1 MGGIFNAVSNV
12 VENVG
17 DFAGNVIETAVDN
30 PIATAAV
37 LIGAPYLAGELL
49 AGELLAGEALAGGL
63 GADLI
68 APEIAALGATGTSAG
83 LGGIGAGLIAPEI
96 TALGTSLGANT
107 FPSLDF
113 INSIIPKTE
122 EAAASTFGSST
133 AADIAAAEAASAAQY
148 TGGTGLSQTLFGS
161 TPVLT
166 PAAIA
171 EGAVPVATQGI
182 LGAGGT
188 FNPLSGS
195 LLSNIIPSTPTDFLT
210 SFIPKTPADIAKTL
224 GTSAL
229 LGAATNALIP
239 KPAIAEVNMN
249 IPQSNI
255 PQYGTGQTIF
265 NAYNSAKQGV
275 NNILYP
281 QGLLTTQP
289 RTAGIYSNYLQQ
301 QGLI

>member
-1 MGGIFNAVSNV
+1 MGGVANF
-12 VENVG
+12 VG
-17 DFAGNVIETAVDN
+17 DTISSVIDTVTDHPLETAVL
-30 PIATAAV
+30 IA
-37 LIGAPYLAGELL
+37 APYL
-49 AGELLAGEALAGGL
+49 AGELLAGEALAG
-63 GADLI
+63 
-68 APEIAALGATGTSAG
+68 
-83 LGGIGAGLIAPEI
+83 
-96 TALGTSLGANT
+96 
-107 FPSLDF
+107 
-113 INSIIPKTE
+113 
-122 EAAASTFGSST
+122 EAAAATFGSST
-133 AADIAAAEAASAAQY
+133 AAEIAAAEAASAAQY

-239 KPAIAEVNMN
+239 KQEVAGVNMN

-265 NAYNSAKQGV
+265 DAYNSAKRSV
-275 NNILYP
+275 NSILYP
-281 QGLLTTQP
+281 QGLLGTQQP
-289 RTAGIYSNYLQQ
+289 RNYGIYSNYLQQ

>member
-1 MGGIFNAVSNV
+1 MGGVANF
-12 VENVG
+12 VG
-17 DFAGNVIETAVDN
+17 DTISSVIDTVTDN

-49 AGELLAGEALAGGL
+49 AGEALAGEA
-63 GADLI
+63 
-68 APEIAALGATGTSAG
+68 
-83 LGGIGAGLIAPEI
+83 
-96 TALGTSLGANT
+96 
-107 FPSLDF
+107 
-113 INSIIPKTE
+113 
-122 EAAASTFGSST
+122 AAATFGSST
-133 AADIAAAEAASAAQY
+133 AAEIAAAEAASAAAY
-148 TGGTGLSQTLFGS
+148 TGGTGLTQTLLGS
-161 TPVLT
+161 TPGLT
-166 PAAIA
+166 AQAIA
-171 EGAVPVATQGI
+171 EGAVPTATQGI
-182 LGAGGT
+182 LGAGGS
-188 FNPLSGS
+188 FNPLAGY
-195 LLSNIIPSTPTDFLT
+195 LGNIIPSTPTDFLT

-239 KPAIAEVNMN
+239 KQEVAGVNMN

-281 QGLLTTQP
+281 QGLLGTQP

>member
-1 MGGIFNAVSNV
+1 MGGVANF
-12 VENVG
+12 VG
-17 DFAGNVIETAVDN
+17 DTISSVIDTVTDHPLETAVL
-30 PIATAAV
+30 IA
-37 LIGAPYLAGELL
+37 APYL
-49 AGELLAGEALAGGL
+49 AGELLAGEALAG
-63 GADLI
+63 
-68 APEIAALGATGTSAG
+68 
-83 LGGIGAGLIAPEI
+83 
-96 TALGTSLGANT
+96 
-107 FPSLDF
+107 
-113 INSIIPKTE
+113 
-122 EAAASTFGSST
+122 EAAAATFGSST
-133 AADIAAAEAASAAQY
+133 AAEIAAAEAASAAQY

-182 LGAGGT
+182 LGAGGS
-188 FNPLSGS
+188 FNPLAGY
-195 LLSNIIPSTPTDFLT
+195 LGNIIPSTPTDFLT
-210 SFIPKTPADIAKTL
+210 SFIPKTPGDIAKTL

-229 LGAATNALIP
+229 LSTAVNALIP
-239 KPAIAEVNMN
+239 KPAVAGVNMN

-265 NAYNSAKQGV
+265 NAYNSAKQSV
-275 NNILYP
+275 NDILYP